1 MPDTHEEDWPAPL
14 IRPQAIDALLRRAP
28 SAHPS
33 GNASPSPVSSM
44 GPGPASSLAP
54 SPVKPPR
61 RGIPGQAVFAA
72 LVIIAGVWAA
82 SGFYKVEPD
91 QVGIVLRLGR
101 WVGTRSP
108 GLNYHWPYPIETV
121 LLPRVTQANQLK
133 ISGGA
138 TQMLTGDENIV
149 EATAAIFWRINDPVK
164 YLFNVTD
171 PEAIVRIAGESA
183 VRQVI
188 GFNPIQAGLSDQ
200 RQKIA
205 DEARE
210 RLQKLLDSYDLGVT
224 VTGVQLQRVD
234 PPTAVI
240 DAFNDVQ
247 RARADQERARN
258 EAEAYGRD
266 ILPRARGE
274 AERIKQEAQAY
285 RQQVVNAAAG
295 DASRFTSLNEA
306 YHETPAITGRRL
318 YLDTMEEVLRSANKI
333 ILDPSGAGG
342 SKLVPYLPLSTLP
355 AAPTAVGKAP

>member
-1 MPDTHEEDWPAPL
+1 MPDTYEEDWPAPIIL
-14 IRPQAIDALLRRAP
+14 PQTIDALFRQAP
-28 SAHPS
+28 PI
-33 GNASPSPVSSM
+33 
-44 GPGPASSLAP
+44 PAPAAP
-54 SPVKPPR
+54 LKTAPPKTAR
-61 RGIPGQAVFAA
+61 RGIPAQAVFAA
-72 LVIIAGVWAA
+72 LVLITAVWGA

-91 QVGIVLRLGR
+91 QVGVVLRLGR
-101 WVGTRSP
+101 WVATRSP

-121 LLPRVTQANQLK
+121 LLPRVTLANQLK
-133 ISGGA
+133 IGNGA
-138 TQMLTGDENIV
+138 VTPMLTGDENIV

-171 PEAIVRIAGESA
+171 PEAVVRIAGESA
-183 VRQVI
+183 VREVI

-210 RLQKLLDSYDLGVT
+210 RLQKLLDSYDMGVT

-285 RQQVVNAAAG
+285 RHQVVNVATG
-295 DASRFTSLNEA
+295 DAARFSTLDEA
-306 YHETPAITGRRL
+306 YHETPKITGRRL
-318 YLDTMEEVLRSANKI
+318 YLDTMEEVLRSASKI
-333 ILDPSGAGG
+333 ILDPSGAVG

-355 AAPTAVGKAP
+355 AAPPVPAAPGRTP

>member
-1 MPDTHEEDWPAPL
+1 MPDLVEEDWPAPIIL
-14 IRPQAIDALLRRAP
+14 PQTIDALFRRAP
-28 SAHPS
+28 
-33 GNASPSPVSSM
+33 PVDAAM
-44 GPGPASSLAP
+44 RAP
-54 SPVKPPR
+54 VDAPTPRPKTIR
-61 RGIPGQAVFAA
+61 RGIPVQAVLAA
-72 LVIIAGVWAA
+72 LVLIAGVWGT
-82 SGFYKVEPD
+82 SGFYTVEPD
-91 QVGIVLRLGR
+91 QVGVVLRLGR
-101 WVGTRSP
+101 WVATRSP

-121 LLPRVTQANQLK
+121 LLPRVTLANQLK
-133 ISGGA
+133 IGNGTVA
-138 TQMLTGDENIV
+138 PMLTGDENIV

-171 PEAIVRIAGESA
+171 PEAVVRIAGESA

-210 RLQKLLDSYDLGVT
+210 RLQKLLDSYDMGVT

-285 RQQVVNAAAG
+285 RQQVVNAATG
-295 DASRFTSLNEA
+295 DAARFSALDQA

-318 YLDTMEEVLRSANKI
+318 YLETMEEVLRSANKI
-333 ILDPSGAGG
+333 ILDPSGAVG
-342 SKLVPYLPLSTLP
+342 SKLVPYLPLSTVPIPLATP
-355 AAPTAVGKAP
+355 GKSP